1 MIMRKK
7 LSLLSLLM
15 LLTSLIA
22 AQNSP
27 NITRVLEYRPAPGQH
42 INRIYPTPAMSD
54 TPENA
59 LKFAEN
65 SLVDNKSILGLGGF
79 GGYVIVGFDHPIVNV
94 KDEYDF
100 KGLGNAYTNS
110 CEPGIV
116 MVCQDLNKNGR
127 PDADEPWY
135 ELAGSE
141 YNNAATIHNY
151 EITYY
156 RPEPDG
162 LKSNIRWTDNQGKEG
177 VITHIPFATQS
188 TMYPLWIT
196 DNTLKFK
203 GTKLANTVVEASG
216 FYQLPGFNWGYI
228 DNQSNAETIDKNG
241 FKIDWAVD
249 ENGNP
254 VHLNTIDFIKVY
266 TAQLQEAG
274 SLGETSTDFAGIIDL
289 HPDAVAETPVENIY
303 FQDIKF
309 SNPFREHINLHLPK
323 NGKIM
328 LYDVSGQC
336 LISQPVSEGDN
347 RIETGKISSGIFI
360 LLVAI
365 DGETYTYKLIKN

>member
-1 MIMRKK
+1 MIMRRK
-7 LSLLSLLM
+7 LPLLSLMM
-15 LLTSLIA
+15 LLANLIA

-59 LKFAEN
+59 LKFAKN
-65 SLVDNKSILGLGGF
+65 CLIDNKSILGLGGF

-94 KDEYDF
+94 KGDYDF
-100 KGLGNAYTNS
+100 RGLGNAYTNS
-110 CEPGIV
+110 SEPGIV
-116 MVCQDLNKNGR
+116 MVSQDLNKNGR

-141 YNNAATIHNY
+141 YNNTATIRNY

-156 RPEPDG
+156 RPKPDG

-177 VITHIPFATQS
+177 VITHIPFASQS
-188 TMYPLWIT
+188 TMYPLWIS
-196 DNTLKFK
+196 DNTLTFR
-203 GTKLANTVVEASG
+203 GTKLPNTAVEASG
-216 FYQLPGFNWGYI
+216 FYKLPGFEWGYI
-228 DNQSNAETIDKNG
+228 DNQANGETVDKNG

-254 VHLNTIDFIKVY
+254 VHLNYIDFIKVY

-289 HPDAVAETPVENIY
+289 HPGAVAETPVENIHY
-303 FQDIKF
+303 QDIKIN
-309 SNPFREHINLHLPK
+309 NPFRESINIFIPG
-323 NGKIM
+323 NGRIKLCDI
-328 LYDVSGQC
+328 SGKC
-336 LISQPVSEGDN
+336 LISQKVNSGDN
-347 RIETGKISSGIFI
+347 RIDTGNISSGLFI
-360 LLVAI
+360 LFI
-365 DGETYTYKLIKN
+365 ESDGQIFTKKLIKN